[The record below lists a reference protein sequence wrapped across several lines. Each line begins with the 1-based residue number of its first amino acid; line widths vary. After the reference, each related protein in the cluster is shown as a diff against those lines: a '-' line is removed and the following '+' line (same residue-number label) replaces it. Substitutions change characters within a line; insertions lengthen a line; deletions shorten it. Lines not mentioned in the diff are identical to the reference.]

1 MCQSWGYANF
11 HYLHKNPQF
20 GSFLIKKYM
29 PKSHHIKMYKSCH
42 INANFDHNLEF
53 VHEITSSE
61 FELTEPNFSLT
72 YNFGKVFAVIEK
84 LRVRPLLSFTDESN
98 FRSSNILLGKSQKR
112 IAAAALQR
120 ASSKACMWVSAHN
133 GHRLTIK
140 YRVTLK

>member
-1 MCQSWGYANF
+1 
-11 HYLHKNPQF
+11 
-20 GSFLIKKYM
+20 
-29 PKSHHIKMYKSCH
+29 MYKSCH

-120 ASSKACMWVSAHN
+120 ASSKACM
-133 GHRLTIK
+133 
-140 YRVTLK
+140 

>member
-1 MCQSWGYANF
+1 
-11 HYLHKNPQF
+11 
-20 GSFLIKKYM
+20 
-29 PKSHHIKMYKSCH
+29 MYKSCH

-140 YRVTLK
+140 YRVTLKYI